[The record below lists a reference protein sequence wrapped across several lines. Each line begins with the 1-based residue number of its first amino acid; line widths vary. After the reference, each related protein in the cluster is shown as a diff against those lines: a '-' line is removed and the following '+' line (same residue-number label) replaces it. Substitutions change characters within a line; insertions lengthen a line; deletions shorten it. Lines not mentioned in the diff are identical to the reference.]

1 MKAFVEL
8 KNISKHF
15 KDPHGQGIVKAVD
28 GISFQVKQGELVT
41 LLGPSGCGK
50 TTTLRIIGGFEIQN
64 KGDVLIDGAVV
75 NNLPPNRRPTAMVFQ
90 SYALFPHMNVFE
102 NVAYGL
108 KIRNFSRAEIR
119 RKVLDILDIVGLTGL
134 ENRYPG
140 KLSGG
145 QQQRVA
151 LARAIVLEPKLL
163 LLDEPLS
170 NLDAKL
176 REQMRIELKKIQK
189 RVGITS
195 VYVTH
200 DQLEAMTL
208 SDKVVVMNSG
218 KIVQEDTPAN
228 IYRFPTNKFVA
239 SFIGRANFIEATLVD
254 VQADSVRVK
263 LKNGKEIGVV
273 VIHDNWKIGEKVLVV
288 ARPESITLTS
298 VDKGDIVGT
307 IENSIYTGN
316 MVTFE
321 VVSDGSSFEVD
332 MVNPYSST
340 LPALGEKIGLKFNQK
355 SITIVRSE
363 DNESG
368 E

>member
-64 KGDVLIDGAVV
+64 GGDVLIDDTVV

-102 NVAYGL
+102 NVSYGL
-108 KIRNFSRAEIR
+108 KIKNLTKSEIKK
-119 RKVLDILDIVGLTGL
+119 KVHDILEIVGLSGL

-208 SDKVVVMNSG
+208 SDKVVIMKSG

-228 IYRFPTNKFVA
+228 IYRFPANKFVA
-239 SFIGRANFIEATLVD
+239 SFIGRANFVEATITD
-254 VQADSVRVK
+254 VKPQFVKVK
-263 LKNGKEIGVV
+263 LVNGKEVEAIIARNG
-273 VIHDNWKIGEKVLVV
+273 WKIGEKVQVV
-288 ARPESITLTS
+288 VRPESIAITS
-298 VDKGDIVGT
+298 ADKGDLIGT

-321 VVSDGSSFEVD
+321 ISSEGTTFEVD
-332 MVNPYSST
+332 MINPYSSA
-340 LPALGEKIGLKFNQK
+340 LPSTGEKVGLKFDRN
-355 SITIVRSE
+355 STTVVRVEDTRSE
-363 DNESG
+363 E
-368 E
+368 